1 MHCKPK
7 AGRTTRWRGKK
18 IKCCLTLGVTRKE
31 NSTPTREERHLLGH
45 SMMLISRSKGRSCP
59 HFHCHRTLRR
69 HRKSVSNPNP
79 TQLSTLL
86 QALISRSNMIFVAY
100 SGFHISPFRVCS
112 ILRWISIGRWWSSL
126 STARQGWGKTNK
138 KPLHSLKVTFLYNKI
153 HNSFFS

>member
-18 IKCCLTLGVTRKE
+18 KKCCLTLGVTRKE

-86 QALISRSNMIFVAY
+86 QALIKIKHEIFLSLLCSLLWFPHQSIQSLQHPPVDQHWKVMIF
-100 SGFHISPFRVCS
+100 SFDC
-112 ILRWISIGRWWSSL
+112 
-126 STARQGWGKTNK
+126 KTRMRKNK
-138 KPLHSLKVTFLYNKI
+138 QKTITFFKGDVPVQ
-153 HNSFFS
+153 